1 MDRQR
6 IEDALKEVTHHQA
19 HLPEAFS
26 MAPDGYRK
34 GRKQVDLVA
43 VWDKLPL
50 EERVG
55 LAACLIGVDN
65 RSEPAM
71 VIHQAYGRLCRNGSF
86 HESDKQPPS
95 LPVRFKK

>member
-19 HLPEAFS
+19 HLPEAFG

-34 GRKQVDLVA
+34 GRKQVELVA
-43 VWDKLPL
+43 VWDRLPL

-71 VIHQAYGRLCRNGSF
+71 VIHQAYGSLCRDGVLP
-86 HESDKQPPS
+86 ESSKQSPS
-95 LPVRFKK
+95 LPARFKK